1 MYILLNLI
9 REHRNLIKQLTKREF
24 ELKYKGSFLGG
35 IWSFITPLVMLAVY
49 TFIFSVVFKARWGIE
64 QSDNKFEFA
73 MIIFSGLIIYNIF
86 NETVSKSTTI
96 ILSNVN
102 YVKKV
107 IFPLD
112 ILPLT
117 TLLSSLIN
125 AFFNI
130 VVLVVG
136 IMVFVPDWNIMWIFI
151 SLIYLLPISLF
162 SLGFAYIVASI
173 GVYIR
178 DLAYTV
184 GVLLNILFY
193 VTPIFYPI
201 SLVPKFM
208 HPIMN
213 LNPLTYV
220 IEGYRKAVFAGEFP
234 NWGSFLIFTLCGY
247 IFMLLSVWLF
257 RKLKRGFADVI

>member
-1 MYILLNLI
+1 MLNFI
-9 REHRNLIKQLTKREF
+9 NEHRNLIKQITKREF
-24 ELKYKGSFLGG
+24 ESKYKGSFLGVF
-35 IWSFITPLVMLAVY
+35 WSFITPLLMLAVY
-49 TFIFSVVFKARWGIE
+49 TFVFSVVFNARWGIE
-64 QSDNKFEFA
+64 QSGNKFEFA

-86 NETVSKSTTI
+86 NETVSKSTSI
-96 ILSNVN
+96 IISNVN

-112 ILPLT
+112 ILPFT

-125 AFFNI
+125 ALLNI
-130 VVLVVG
+130 IVLLLG
-136 IMVFVPDWNIMWIFI
+136 IIIFVPDWNFKGIVVALIF
-151 SLIYLLPISLF
+151 LIPISLF

-178 DLAYTV
+178 DLTYTV
-184 GVLLNILFY
+184 GVLLNVLFY

-201 SLVPKFM
+201 SLVPDFM

-213 LNPLTYV
+213 LNPLTYI
-220 IEGYRKAVFAGEFP
+220 IEGFRNAIFAGEVP
-234 NWGSFLIFTLCGY
+234 NLLHFLIFTFIGY
-247 IFMLLSVWLF
+247 IFMLLSILLF

>member
-1 MYILLNLI
+1 MSKIIL
-9 REHRNLIKQLTKREF
+9 EHRNLIKQLTKREF
-24 ELKYKGSFLGG
+24 ELKYKGSMLGVL
-35 IWSFITPLVMLAVY
+35 WSFITPLLMLAVY
-49 TFIFSVVFKARWGIE
+49 TFIFSIVFKARWGIE
-64 QSDNKFEFA
+64 QTDNKFEFA

-96 ILSNVN
+96 IISNVN

-112 ILPLT
+112 ILPFT
-117 TLLSSLIN
+117 ALLSALIN
-125 AFFNI
+125 AVLNM
-130 VVLVVG
+130 VVLILG
-136 IMVFVPDWNIMWIFI
+136 IMIFVPGWDVKGIFI
-151 SLIYLLPISLF
+151 SFIYLLPISLF
-162 SLGFAYIVASI
+162 SLGVAYIVASI

-178 DLAYTV
+178 DLTYTI

-201 SLVPKFM
+201 SLVPEFI

-213 LNPLTYV
+213 LNPLTYLV
-220 IEGYRKAVFAGEFP
+220 EGFRNAIFSGELP
-234 NWGSFLIFTLCGY
+234 DLIHFTIFNLIGY
-247 IFMLLSVWLF
+247 LFMLLGIQLF

>member
-1 MYILLNLI
+1 MLNLI
-9 REHRNLIKQLTKREF
+9 REHRNLIKQLTKRDF

-35 IWSFITPLVMLAVY
+35 IWSFITPLIMLAVY
-49 TFIFSVVFKARWGIE
+49 TFIFSVVFNARWGIE

-130 VVLVVG
+130 VVLAVG
-136 IMVFVPDWNIMWIFI
+136 IAIFVPDWNFMWIFI
-151 SLIYLLPISLF
+151 SLIYLIPISLF
-162 SLGFAYIVASI
+162 SLGFAYVVASI

-201 SLVPKFM
+201 SLVPEFM

-220 IEGYRKAVFAGEFP
+220 IEGYRDAVFAGKFP
-234 NWGSFLIFTLCGY
+234 DWGSFLVFTLSGY
-247 IFMLLSVWLF
+247 VFMLLSIWLF

>member
-1 MYILLNLI
+1 M
-9 REHRNLIKQLTKREF
+9 
-24 ELKYKGSFLGG
+24 KYKGSFLGVF
-35 IWSFITPLVMLAVY
+35 WSFITPLLMLAVY

-86 NETVSKSTTI
+86 NETISKSTTI

-112 ILPLT
+112 ILPFT

-125 AFFNI
+125 ALFSM
-130 VVLVVG
+130 VVLVIG
-136 IMVFVPDWNIMWIFI
+136 ILIFVPDWNFTGLII
-151 SLIYLLPISLF
+151 SLVYLLPISLF
-162 SLGFAYIVASI
+162 SLGFAYIVSSI

-178 DLAYTV
+178 DLTYTV
-184 GVLLNILFY
+184 GVLLNVLFY

-201 SLVPKFM
+201 SLVPEFM

-220 IEGYRKAVFAGEFP
+220 VEGFRNAVFAGEPP
-234 NWGSFLIFTLCGY
+234 NVVSFLLFTFGGY
-247 IFMLLSVWLF
+247 IFMLLSVLLF